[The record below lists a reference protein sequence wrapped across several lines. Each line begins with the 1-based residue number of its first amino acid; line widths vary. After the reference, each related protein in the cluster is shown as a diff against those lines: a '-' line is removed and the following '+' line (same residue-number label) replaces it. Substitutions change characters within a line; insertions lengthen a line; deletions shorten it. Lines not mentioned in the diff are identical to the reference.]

1 MVAVMNFTDLE
12 IFKAVI
18 DEGGIIKASR
28 KLHRVPSS
36 VTSRIQQ
43 LESSMGVSL
52 FHRDRQRLHLSPT
65 GELLR
70 GYADR
75 LIQLSE
81 EARSVIS
88 GARPQGALKLGTLES
103 TAASRLPGLLSAFH
117 RLYPDVHLDLSTG
130 TNDFLLRAVAD
141 RRLDAA
147 FTAEAPAQS
156 LGHALAHAPVFRER
170 LVVISGLDH
179 PPIRRAGDVKD
190 ASLIAFPDGCA
201 YRRVLQRWLGADGI
215 AGKRMLDLA
224 SYHAIVACVAAGT
237 GIAVVPESVLD
248 TMPQAH
254 VQRHPLPKALTAITT
269 PLVWR
274 DGEVSPPV
282 LALRTLVASL
292 QSSKTGA
299 TRRKSIS
306 SR

>member
-1 MVAVMNFTDLE
+1 MNFSDLE
-12 IFKAVI
+12 IFKAVV

-28 KLHRVPSS
+28 RLHRVPSS

-81 EARSVIS
+81 EARSVVS
-88 GARPQGALKLGTLES
+88 GAKPQGLLRLGTLES
-103 TAASRLPGLLSAFH
+103 TAASRLPQLLTDFH
-117 RLYPDVHLDLSTG
+117 RLYPDVRLELSTG
-130 TNDFLLRAVAD
+130 TNDLLMQALAD

-147 FTAEAPAQS
+147 FTAEAPTQS
-156 LGHALAHAPVFRER
+156 LVQSLANVPVFRER
-170 LVVISGLDH
+170 LVVVSGLDH

-201 YRRVLQRWLGADGI
+201 YRRVLQRWLGVDSL
-215 AGKRMLDLA
+215 AGKRTLELA
-224 SYHAIVACVAAGT
+224 SYHAIVACVASGT
-237 GIAVVPESVLD
+237 GIALVPESVLD

-254 VQRHPLPKALTAITT
+254 VQRHALPRALADIRT

-274 DGEVSPPV
+274 DGEISPPV

-292 QSSKTGA
+292 QNSKTA
-299 TRRKSIS
+299 ALKRKSIS

>member
-1 MVAVMNFTDLE
+1 MNFTDLE
-12 IFKAVI
+12 IFKAVV
-18 DEGGIIKASR
+18 DEGGVIKASR

-43 LESSMGVSL
+43 LESTMGVSL

-81 EARSVIS
+81 EARSVVS
-88 GARPQGALKLGTLES
+88 GAKPQGVLKVGTLES
-103 TAASRLPGLLSAFH
+103 TAASRLPGLLTDFH
-117 RLYPDVHLDLSTG
+117 RLYPDVRLELSTG
-130 TNDFLLRAVAD
+130 TNDSLMQALAD
-141 RRLDAA
+141 RRIDAA
-147 FTAEAPAQS
+147 FTAEAPPRLLAQS
-156 LGHALAHAPVFRER
+156 LAHIPVFAER
-170 LVVISGLDH
+170 LVVISSLDH
-179 PPIRRAGDVKD
+179 PPIRRASDVRD

-201 YRRVLQRWLGADGI
+201 YRRLLQRWLGADSL
-215 AGKRMLDLA
+215 AGRRTLELA
-224 SYHAIVACVAAGT
+224 SYHAIVACVAAGA
-237 GIAVVPESVLD
+237 GVALVPESVLD

-254 VQRHPLPKALTAITT
+254 VARHPLPKALAEIRT

-274 DGEVSPPV
+274 DGEISPPV

-292 QSSKTGA
+292 QRSKTGA
-299 TRRKSIS
+299 AKRKSIS